1 MSNDHLE
8 LKPNDTYGINLR
20 SLSMSHPDH
29 SHYDTPK
36 PQLAAAVNSTDG
48 VSTEVDNI
56 KPKPNEVYGV
66 NRESLLKLKIDWSSD
81 GAGDDQS
88 DPHYSYVGMERA
100 TAVYDTIDTRRPSNK
115 YVKS

>member
-1 MSNDHLE
+1 
-8 LKPNDTYGINLR
+8 
-20 SLSMSHPDH
+20 MSHPGH
-29 SHYDTPK
+29 SHYDTPR
-36 PQLAAAVNSTDG
+36 PQLAAAAVNSTDG
-48 VSTEVDNI
+48 ASTVVDDI

-66 NRESLLKLKIDWSSD
+66 NRESLLKLKIDWNSE

-100 TAVYDTIDTRRPSNK
+100 TPAVYDTIDTRRPSNK